1 MQDLFSKTFSKYVVD
16 AAAMVLYAIS
26 TMKLESKER
35 VAVAS
40 LIYFADDV
48 QRERV
53 LAWIAKLQAQGHVVG
68 SVTKEYDPGYGEPV
82 WYIP

>member
-1 MQDLFSKTFSKYVVD
+1 
-16 AAAMVLYAIS
+16 
-26 TMKLESKER
+26 MKLESKER

-53 LAWIAKLQAQGHVVG
+53 ERWIAKLQAQGHVVG
-68 SVTKEYDPGYGEPV
+68 SVTREYDPGYGEPV